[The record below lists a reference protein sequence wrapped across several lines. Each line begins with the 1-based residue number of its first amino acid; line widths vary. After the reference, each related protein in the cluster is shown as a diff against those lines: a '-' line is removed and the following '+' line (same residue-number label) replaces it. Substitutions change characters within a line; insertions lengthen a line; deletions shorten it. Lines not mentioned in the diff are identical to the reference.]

1 MWKCYSKRCKLDW
14 FQLCR
19 VLCKNWQQTIPSNIF
34 IKIAHKAFVGS
45 YSAEIGKSRENAKAQ
60 MSTGANQRHV
70 KCLYAQ
76 VRHGCLDFA
85 HTKFS
90 EQTCP
95 YFAHWVN
102 KRQLEC
108 LYAVRRHQ
116 CLTCA
121 NRHFM
126 FAFDLHICALAFLR
140 LFPIF
145 CTVAAHKC
153 LVPVWAIYRH
163 FCPLFSIFVCR
174 FSICVG

>member
-1 MWKCYSKRCKLDW
+1 MWAATVQKSGKVAKTSRHKCPRGQINGNFVREVSVCTSKARMPEFC
-14 FQLCR
+14 
-19 VLCKNWQQTIPSNIF
+19 T
-34 IKIAHKAFVGS
+34 
-45 YSAEIGKSRENAKAQ
+45 
-60 MSTGANQRHV
+60 
-70 KCLYAQ
+70 
-76 VRHGCLDFA
+76 
-85 HTKFS
+85 HTFS